1 MFQLYIRTKL
11 EFESLLL
18 SNENVKRVME
28 TVEENER
35 VMRMMDPSYKNMMK
49 KKRMEQRK
57 IEGLVSD
64 RSRHES
70 SYRDRSRSRDD
81 QRFKKEKYQKYQK

>member
-35 VMRMMDPSYKNMMK
+35 MMRMMDPSYKNMMK

-81 QRFKKEKYQKYQK
+81 QRFKKEKYQK

>member
-35 VMRMMDPSYKNMMK
+35 MMRMMDPSYKEMINVSRK
-49 KKRMEQRK
+49 KNIKNNHIMLKTIIIIK
-57 IEGLVSD
+57 IMPTGNLIKTTIKGLLSINT
-64 RSRHES
+64 
-70 SYRDRSRSRDD
+70 
-81 QRFKKEKYQKYQK
+81 KM

>member
-1 MFQLYIRTKL
+1 
-11 EFESLLL
+11 
-18 SNENVKRVME
+18 ME
-28 TVEENER
+28 AVEENER

-64 RSRHES
+64 RSGHES

-81 QRFKKEKYQKYQK
+81 QRFKKEKYQKYEK

>member
-1 MFQLYIRTKL
+1 
-11 EFESLLL
+11 
-18 SNENVKRVME
+18 ME

-35 VMRMMDPSYKNMMK
+35 MMRMMDPSYKNMMK

-81 QRFKKEKYQKYQK
+81 QRFKKEKYQKYEK